1 MWGRRELWWR
11 FERGRGKL
19 LSAWGGFGGRVD
31 YQVAALAYALA
42 AGAYALSVC

>member
-11 FERGRGKL
+11 FERGRASCL
-19 LSAWGGFGGRVD
+19 ALGGLGGRVD